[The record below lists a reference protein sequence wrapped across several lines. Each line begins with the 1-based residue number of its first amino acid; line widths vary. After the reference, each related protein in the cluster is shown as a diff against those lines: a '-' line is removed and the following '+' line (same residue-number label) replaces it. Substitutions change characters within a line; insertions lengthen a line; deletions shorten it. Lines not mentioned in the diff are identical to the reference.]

1 MPLEKAPVGSP
12 GFSRNVETEV
22 KAGKPVPQAVAI
34 AYRMSGERSDAG
46 KDSDYYYEM
55 ARKAALSAGYALNAG
70 DKNGHDRLKKQ
81 SEDFLSKANSMR
93 NDALDFKE
101 KAGVVSDAERDLM
114 GESTGDDEAIL
125 GRKDATPTIRQEN
138 GQWVITIDEGT
149 NTSIFRLD
157 VREYP
162 TKAEA
167 LEYALSNPQYTNRKD
182 SLLPLDRALAAADSL
197 YAKALKTA
205 HKADAAIVGAKADAS
220 VSRSEFEAKAKSLM
234 EQATKALRSGNDAEY
249 DRLMTEGEKFAS
261 RAGRASDFK
270 HPTKADANERPVA
283 HIRHKGVR
291 IDTWFKKG
299 SKEIDYYAVEGSWGR
314 FHTFSAAKEAAERI
328 AERKARKDAERDLP
342 GSSTTEGNYG
352 IDAE

>member
-34 AYRMSGERSDAG
+34 AYKMSGERQDA
-46 KDSDYYYEM
+46 SPIYEENGEFFFPKPGSM
-55 ARKAALSAGYALNAG
+55 ERYGPYA
-70 DKNGHDRLKKQ
+70 
-81 SEDFLSKANSMR
+81 SKAEATS
-93 NDALDFKE
+93 AAA

-125 GRKDATPTIRQEN
+125 GRKDAGGKYLVTKQFIGGNLNGITIKDPSPVSFEVGKTYGGGGYTGPKFKVVACSRMDSVKADADPYVVMRFQNNPSARGFVVSVNEFVKKDELGRLHFRKIDGGEAGTKKAAEAIYDKLKAKYASRIKAASADRADATPTIREEN

-182 SLLPLDRALAAADSL
+182 SLPPLDRALAAADSL

-205 HKADAAIVGAKADAS
+205 HK
-220 VSRSEFEAKAKSLM
+220 
-234 EQATKALRSGNDAEY
+234 
-249 DRLMTEGEKFAS
+249 
-261 RAGRASDFK
+261 
-270 HPTKADANERPVA
+270 
-283 HIRHKGVR
+283 
-291 IDTWFKKG
+291 
-299 SKEIDYYAVEGSWGR
+299 
-314 FHTFSAAKEAAERI
+314 
-328 AERKARKDAERDLP
+328 DAERDLP

>member
-34 AYRMSGERSDAG
+34 AYKMSGERQDASPIYEENG
-46 KDSDYYYEM
+46 EYYFPKPGSMERY
-55 ARKAALSAGYALNAG
+55 GPYA
-70 DKNGHDRLKKQ
+70 
-81 SEDFLSKANSMR
+81 SKAEATS
-93 NDALDFKE
+93 AAA

-182 SLLPLDRALAAADSL
+182 SLPPLDRALAAADSL

-205 HKADAAIVGAKADAS
+205 HK
-220 VSRSEFEAKAKSLM
+220 
-234 EQATKALRSGNDAEY
+234 
-249 DRLMTEGEKFAS
+249 
-261 RAGRASDFK
+261 
-270 HPTKADANERPVA
+270 
-283 HIRHKGVR
+283 
-291 IDTWFKKG
+291 
-299 SKEIDYYAVEGSWGR
+299 
-314 FHTFSAAKEAAERI
+314 
-328 AERKARKDAERDLP
+328 DAERDLP